1 MPAVS
6 LCAHVRAVDVDED
19 LVLLDIARDAY
30 LCLPG
35 AGAVWRPWHGRGAR
49 VDAAEP
55 LARALLEAGLA
66 ETAGTDPPPP
76 PDPTLPARRIAP
88 AAGVRLRWRD
98 GLVLLLAWLDLQR
111 GYRGRSFAEILAY
124 ARARP
129 RAATNSD
136 PGELARLCEAFHRL
150 AVWLPLS
157 DKCLERS
164 FVLLRFLQRSGADAR
179 WRFGVRLWPFGAHCW
194 LQAGDTALDDWP
206 ERLAAYTPIHDA

>member
-1 MPAVS
+1 MAAVS
-6 LCAHVRAVDVDED
+6 LCPHVRAVDVDED

-30 LCLPG
+30 LCLPK
-35 AGAVWRPWHGRGAR
+35 AGPVWRAWRGSGAPP
-49 VDAAEP
+49 DAAEP
-55 LARALLEAGLA
+55 LARALVEAGLA
-66 ETAGTDPPPP
+66 DTGGAGPPPE
-76 PDPTLPARRIAP
+76 PTLPAQRIAP
-88 AAGVRLRWRD
+88 APGARPRWRD
-98 GLVLLLAWLDLQR
+98 GVALLLAWVDLVR
-111 GYRGRSFAEILAY
+111 GYRGRAFADILAF

-129 RAATNSD
+129 RGITRAD
-136 PGELARLCEAFHRL
+136 PDELARLCDVFQRL

-194 LQAGDTALDDWP
+194 LQAGDTALDEWP